1 VSLLEHL
8 VGTNDIVKLSDWQ
21 SDHAFRDNLS
31 EICQDGPLRFG
42 IRFMSQMKTSHERVM
57 ERNGLS
63 SIRPE
68 ALFRDRSLLI
78 CLPMRHATKA
88 FPVSLGGLE
97 TFPALKASPAKC

>member
-1 VSLLEHL
+1 MSLLEPL

-31 EICQDGPLRFG
+31 EICQHGPLRFG
-42 IRFMSQMKTSHERVM
+42 IRFMSQMRTSHERVM

-68 ALFRDRSLLI
+68 ALFRDRSLLVP
-78 CLPMRHATKA
+78 LPMRHATKA
-88 FPVSLGGLE
+88 LLVI
-97 TFPALKASPAKC
+97 